1 LKIPIPREDLP
12 EEDDGFTSGRRLVA
26 LGLMALALLQG
37 VVGLLEPRR
46 FPGWQ
51 LFRRFDRFE
60 YSMVDRSGRAVDVR
74 DYLPSRAYWI
84 GSCTIPIA
92 VGLWLARTRPETA
105 PLSGTLVVW
114 DGGVARRHRFLI
126 TGDAIAVDPPL
137 AERP

>member
-1 LKIPIPREDLP
+1 MGSVGG
-12 EEDDGFTSGRRLVA
+12 DDFTPGRRLVA
-26 LGLMALALLQG
+26 LGLMALGFLQG

-51 LFRRFDRFE
+51 LFRRVDRFE

-74 DYLPSRAYWI
+74 DHLPSRAYWI
-84 GSCTIPIA
+84 STRTIPIA

-105 PLSGTLVVW
+105 PLSGLLVVW

-126 TGDAIAVDPPL
+126 TAEVVAIDPPL